1 MAMEANAAS
10 MPAVKPLQ
18 RPQSAGNTGAVTR
31 RDGGSSSSP
40 FAPQTNVTIRN
51 SIADMA
57 GVLAKISTNENMT
70 AEEIPQQVQKL
81 VQNVLSS
88 AFSLDAT
95 LAEGLGSTMESQRF
109 SMEQLTTLS
118 RLLSQMG
125 TLSENGAMG
134 ELSDSLQA
142 LLQNIK
148 SYAGDG
154 NSLEPVLLNKLA
166 FQLLD
171 TKSAEDLPAALQL
184 LMGQMAGSAGAGTSL
199 NSTQSESL
207 GFLKQLMQYFMPA
220 AAGSSAAGTAGSES
234 SAAAQGKGTTANMAA
249 NTGLPTGNAASET
262 AGNTA
267 QSTGST
273 SQAGQPAGTAGSSS
287 PAATGNAATGN
298 ASQPTTGQSA
308 AAGQTP
314 AGGQTAEGPAGQA
327 VPGGQS
333 GNTAET
339 MAAAGK
345 QAAAPNT
352 AGQPQAAAPGQSGTG
367 SNATN
372 GANTANTANTNTA
385 TTANTA
391 AQAESA
397 APGTTTAGNPA
408 AQANAARATA
418 QAPEQPVNQPAAG
431 QPSSA
436 APGSQQA
443 AEVPLQNTSQ
453 TMDVMKSLA
462 SLLLKDASLTEKD
475 ATLLQNF
482 VNGTQ
487 GQLTEKDA
495 KQLQLL
501 LRLCQH
507 NMPAAVQQA
516 ANQPQ
521 MDGLPKLWAFMQLCE
536 LTTLQELKSRELK
549 TAGKRLAEFTSSIKH
564 SMGGENSQVEG
575 QRSMR
580 FMMPLYMGD
589 SGKSLPAYIHVYDE
603 EKQPEEGGEPQKETW
618 LRLCVLTE
626 NIGAVE
632 LTCRLYENQKLNLRV
647 FFSDPSAV
655 QDFQAYVPE
664 LKETLQE
671 SPLELTDLK
680 VGAAGG
686 RL

>member
-298 ASQPTTGQSA
+298 ATQPTTGQ
-308 AAGQTP
+308 
-314 AGGQTAEGPAGQA
+314 
-327 VPGGQS
+327 
-333 GNTAET
+333 
-339 MAAAGK
+339 
-345 QAAAPNT
+345 
-352 AGQPQAAAPGQSGTG
+352 
-367 SNATN
+367 
-372 GANTANTANTNTA
+372 
-385 TTANTA
+385 
-391 AQAESA
+391 
-397 APGTTTAGNPA
+397 
-408 AQANAARATA
+408 
-418 QAPEQPVNQPAAG
+418 
-431 QPSSA
+431 
-436 APGSQQA
+436 
-443 AEVPLQNTSQ
+443 
-453 TMDVMKSLA
+453 
-462 SLLLKDASLTEKD
+462 
-475 ATLLQNF
+475 
-482 VNGTQ
+482 
-487 GQLTEKDA
+487 
-495 KQLQLL
+495 
-501 LRLCQH
+501 
-507 NMPAAVQQA
+507 
-516 ANQPQ
+516 
-521 MDGLPKLWAFMQLCE
+521 
-536 LTTLQELKSRELK
+536 
-549 TAGKRLAEFTSSIKH
+549 
-564 SMGGENSQVEG
+564 
-575 QRSMR
+575 
-580 FMMPLYMGD
+580 
-589 SGKSLPAYIHVYDE
+589 
-603 EKQPEEGGEPQKETW
+603 
-618 LRLCVLTE
+618 
-626 NIGAVE
+626 
-632 LTCRLYENQKLNLRV
+632 
-647 FFSDPSAV
+647 
-655 QDFQAYVPE
+655 
-664 LKETLQE
+664 
-671 SPLELTDLK
+671 
-680 VGAAGG
+680 
-686 RL
+686 